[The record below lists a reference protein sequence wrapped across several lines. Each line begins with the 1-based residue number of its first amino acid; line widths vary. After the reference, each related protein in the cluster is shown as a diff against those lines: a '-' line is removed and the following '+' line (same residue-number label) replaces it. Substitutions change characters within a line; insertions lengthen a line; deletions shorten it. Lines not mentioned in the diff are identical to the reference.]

1 MGNLSFPSGHAACA
15 FATATALSILLPRW
29 RGAFYAVAV
38 LVAAERVL
46 ENGHWLSDVVAAAA
60 LGVGSVYVVRRLWW
74 DAWAFGKEIES
85 RHGREALPLAGDPGV

>member
-1 MGNLSFPSGHAACA
+1 
-15 FATATALSILLPRW
+15 
-29 RGAFYAVAV
+29 V

-74 DAWAFGKEIES
+74 DAWALREETET
-85 RHGREALPLAGDPGV
+85 RGREALPLAGDPGV